1 MKKCS
6 LNGGVFVFNYDRK
19 HLTFSLF
26 CSKWFQRWFHD
37 NPSPDLKWFIE
48 FSEHVNLMVILSINL
63 FGIRNRWQQWHSF
76 VLVFW
81 KFFSIWRRIR
91 DNNFVS
97 CIRIFWRYYS
107 IFNIHLNWIPNNCM
121 EVCYLLITSKH
132 QNLYRFGIS
141 QFHI

>member
-6 LNGGVFVFNYDRK
+6 LNGCIFVFNYYGK
-19 HLTFSLF
+19 HMAFTLFS
-26 CSKWFQRWFHD
+26 SKSFQRWFHD

-48 FSEHVNLMVILSINL
+48 FSEHINLMVILSINL
-63 FGIRNRWQQWHSF
+63 FGIRNSRQQWLSL

-81 KFFSIWRRIR
+81 KMFSIWRRIR
-91 DNNFVS
+91 IHYFVS

-107 IFNIHLNWIPNNCM
+107 IWNVHLNWISNHCM
-121 EVCYLLITSKH
+121 EICYFLITSKH
-132 QNLYRFGIS
+132 QNLYRFSIS

>member
-6 LNGGVFVFNYDRK
+6 LNGGVFIFNYYGK

-26 CSKWFQRWFHD
+26 CSKCFQWWFHN
-37 NPSPDLKWFIE
+37 NPSPDLKWFIK
-48 FSEHVNLMVILSINL
+48 FCEHVNLMVILSINL
-63 FGIRNRWQQWHSF
+63 FGIRNRRQQWLSL

-81 KFFSIWRRIR
+81 KLFSIWWRIR

-107 IFNIHLNWIPNNCM
+107 IPNVHLGWISNNCIK
-121 EVCYLLITSKH
+121 VCYFLITRKH